1 MNLYLTTLIQIII
14 FILFL
19 KLILSLIKKFKY
31 LELLVVFIAIITVTY
46 GEWLNLFKY
55 KMAVYHGINGIPV
68 YIVFGGAL
76 VAWLIFKTAS
86 ILIDFIDLGCI
97 FCNILIFLGI
107 SMFLPIIEII
117 GLKCGLWYWTRPYS
131 IISLTWF
138 IGVWKFYF
146 LFIASP
152 ALIGIFIKT
161 LNGYKKS
168 CCIVKQ

>member
-1 MNLYLTTLIQIII
+1 MIIIIQILI
-14 FILFL
+14 FLLFL
-19 KLILSLIKKFKY
+19 KLILSLIKKLQY
-31 LELLVVFIAIITVTY
+31 LELFILSIAIITVTY

-55 KMAVYHGINGIPV
+55 KMAVYQDIDGIPL
-68 YIVFGGAL
+68 YIILGGAL
-76 VAWLIFKTAS
+76 VAWLIFKIAS
-86 ILIDFIDLGCI
+86 ALIDFIDFKCI
-97 FCNILIFLGI
+97 FCNILVLFGI
-107 SMFLPIIEII
+107 SLFLPIIEII

-161 LNGYKKS
+161 LSGCKKN
-168 CCIVKQ
+168 CCIKQ